1 MAGADEGLQLRPFS
15 TLLPL
20 EASPA
25 ALGMPAF
32 TQGAPSPFMCAWL
45 RGTHS
50 VLGPRFP
57 PRGVVESDTSE
68 IGTAFRG
75 ALSRSEVTGHHCE
88 RNISNSV
95 AFRQNLGTLLGMEV
109 SAAAAATGR

>member
-1 MAGADEGLQLRPFS
+1 MKGKLGTPSPFPDGVVGADEGLQLRPFS
-15 TLLPL
+15 RPLP
-20 EASPA
+20 PRDP
-25 ALGMPAF
+25 PAF
-32 TQGAPSPFMCAWL
+32 GVPAFVQGNPSPLMCAWL

-75 ALSRSEVTGHHCE
+75 ALASAEDTYHD
-88 RNISNSV
+88 
-95 AFRQNLGTLLGMEV
+95 V
-109 SAAAAATGR
+109 S